1 MNRIPESQYQKYLE
15 LDSYPQPHMIIK
27 DILIKK
33 LIAKSGLPKS
43 SHFLDFGC
51 GRGRILKI
59 MADRGFQNGLG
70 IDMQDICI
78 DICQKRLKGTGIEVK
93 NIALNEIDEA
103 FDLII
108 MSSILEHIE
117 DDQAFLHMVNLHI
130 NKGRYF
136 LFTVPGDMRL
146 YGKRDIAYGH
156 YRRYEKEE
164 LINKL
169 EKAGFQIDALWS
181 YGINF
186 ISRMYRTII
195 KKDIKSKYNQTVTI
209 ASTEESAII
218 QQGLESKRMY
228 PIYIRLMFLYKLQL
242 LLLNSNLF
250 RANYAGLFRKI

>member
-130 NKGRYF
+130 NKGKYF

-186 ISRMYRTII
+186 ISKMYRTII
-195 KKDIKSKYNQTVTI
+195 KKDIKSIQSKVTI
-209 ASTEESAII
+209 ASTEESAIHSA
-218 QQGLESKRMY
+218 GFEKVKKLY
-228 PIYIRLMFLYKLQL
+228 PIYIRFMFLYKLQL
-242 LLLNSNLF
+242 LFLNSNLF
-250 RANYAGLFRKI
+250 RANYAGLCRKI